1 MKTELKLT
9 DLMVGD
15 YVMSFGVPHKVVGIR
30 TDMLEPHIMTDMSD
44 TWYEEGIENLLEP
57 IPLTPEILE
66 KNFELL
72 YRKKGIYIYSGIKG
86 RFIIQNHYNVKE
98 WDWSL
103 DYDKQTGTATAF
115 GRVNYIHEL
124 QHCLRSNRIDK
135 EIVV

>member
-1 MKTELKLT
+1 MKVNELKVT
-9 DLMVGD
+9 DLKVGD
-15 YVMSFGVPHKVVGIR
+15 WVRVISAEPNTYRRPFYQIITVEKMMMIRNRRMVV
-30 TDMLEPHIMTDMSD
+30 
-44 TWYEEGIENLLEP
+44 EP

-72 YRKKGIYIYSGIKG
+72 YRKKSIYIYSGIKG
-86 RFIIQNHYNVKE
+86 RFIIQNHYNVKG

-103 DYDKQTGTATAF
+103 DYDKQTGTASAF

-124 QHCLRSNRIDK
+124 QHCLRGNRIEK